1 VRWKNGSAGGART
14 RTFFTLEA
22 VIGIP
27 FSRWGAQPF
36 VAHPFAYPTTRVDTL
51 TAEDTHTAMPTVL
64 VQHPIRL
71 AMEWHHM
78 LEAEPNLNMAKLA
91 ETRGIS
97 RARVTQVMNLLRLPE
112 QVRETLLA
120 FDEPAQIRA
129 LSERKLRSIVACPD
143 PETQNRQVQELVAA
157 IGR

>member
-1 VRWKNGSAGGART
+1 M
-14 RTFFTLEA
+14 LET

-27 FSRWGAQPF
+27 FSRWGARPF
-36 VAHPFAYPTTRVDTL
+36 VAHPFPYPVTQVDTL
-51 TAEDTHTAMPTVL
+51 RANVMHTKMPSPA

-78 LEAEPNLNMAKLA
+78 LEGDPNLNMAKIA

-129 LSERKLRSIVACPD
+129 LSERKLRSIIACRD
-143 PETQNRQVQELVAA
+143 AETQNRQVQELVAA
-157 IGR
+157 MGC